1 MDAAKDLTGFVI
13 ESCPL
18 GVLVYDCSREVV
30 FRNAAA
36 ARFLERHALPAEV
49 PAVAGNILEALA
61 EGTIEQK
68 FPGQVL
74 FTRGL
79 GQPSRRWTFRF
90 AYRERPDP
98 LVCVFLAEVT
108 ASSRVDLN
116 AVRREFRL
124 TRRETDLARLVLDGR
139 TNAEISG
146 EFGIVEQTVKDHL
159 SNVYRKIG
167 VKNRV
172 GLLGLLLG
180 PGDR

>member
-1 MDAAKDLTGFVI
+1 MDAANDLSGFVL

-18 GVLVYDCSREVV
+18 GILVYDRSVQV
-30 FRNAAA
+30 AFRNAAA
-36 ARFLERHALPAEV
+36 ARFLERHVLPAEV
-49 PAVAGNILEALA
+49 PVVAGNILSALA
-61 EGTIEQK
+61 EGTIGQK
-68 FPGQVL
+68 FPGQVC

-90 AYRERPDP
+90 AFRERPSP

-108 ASSRVDLN
+108 ASSQVDLDV
-116 AVRREFRL
+116 VRREFRL
-124 TRRETDLARLVLDGR
+124 TRREIDLVRLVLDGR
-139 TNAEISG
+139 TNGEISG

-172 GLLGLLLG
+172 ALLRLLLNT
-180 PGDR
+180 DYR